1 MSANANYYKFS
12 TPNLKVRIDNVRYT
26 FCGGTVHCFLT
37 MEDMWGTNDAYMEL
51 ACVANKLGMKYGYH
65 TQFKASNKRAEYFV
79 AVNSSCNKYIYVP
92 SDYEYHGMAS
102 LKGGDIDNVEMA
114 KRIAYQKA
122 YRQLINFYYNCY
134 YNLYCYVLAYSRD
147 VWFEQMKQLEDRW
160 IDSNNRIMGMV
171 DPTWDGED

>member
-1 MSANANYYKFS
+1 MNYQFS
-12 TPNLKVRIDNVRYT
+12 TPNVKVRIKDVRYT

-37 MEDMWGTNDAYMEL
+37 MEDMWNSNDAYMKL
-51 ACVANKLGMKYGYH
+51 ADVANRLGMRYAYH
-65 TQFKASNKRAEYFV
+65 TQFKASSTRIPYFN
-79 AVNSSCNKYIYVP
+79 AVNSNSDKYIYIP

-102 LKGGDIDNVEMA
+102 LKGGDVDNVEMA

-134 YNLYCYVLAYSRD
+134 YNLYCYNLAYSRD